1 MKKIYIKSFFF
12 WFVLLVLTLINA
24 TIREA
29 GYKPILEPYIG
40 LWAHQ
45 ISSLTGI
52 LLFFI
57 AIYFFLKRNNNYNKK
72 DLIFMGI
79 IWFVMTI
86 AFETLM
92 NVFMRNLNFK
102 QVLQTYYFWQGE
114 IWVFVLLSLLILP
127 FVVDKILNKKINN
140 SLNQ

>member
-12 WFVLLVLTLINA
+12 WFVLLVLALINA

-29 GYKPILEPYIG
+29 GYKPILEPCIG

-114 IWVFVLLSLLILP
+114 TWVFVLLSLLILP